1 MSKMRRRKVDDAIK
15 ICGDLLAANPRDQAV
30 WYLKC
35 RALTA
40 QQYVDDTE
48 MEEEVCIAHII
59 AQQNTFVYT
68 CSFAVLAQKALCA
81 TCALISEYASILFI
95 AGRRRAAA
103 RL

>member
-1 MSKMRRRKVDDAIK
+1 MSKMRRRKVDDAIN

-48 MEEEVCIAHII
+48 MEEEVSTTAIQHTVIC
-59 AQQNTFVYT
+59 
-68 CSFAVLAQKALCA
+68 L
-81 TCALISEYASILFI
+81 
-95 AGRRRAAA
+95 
-103 RL
+103 

>member
-1 MSKMRRRKVDDAIK
+1 MSKMRRRKVDDAIS

-48 MEEEVCIAHII
+48 MEEEV
-59 AQQNTFVYT
+59 
-68 CSFAVLAQKALCA
+68 K
-81 TCALISEYASILFI
+81 
-95 AGRRRAAA
+95 
-103 RL
+103 